1 MRFSF
6 RREGLIS
13 VVAAPC
19 RRQQQKIPTKSN
31 FDARGGARESLCELE
46 LRACPQLSQIMLTR
60 RLFVFAAPLLTAGCA
75 EFPAP
80 FAKMASPRRGIDPS
94 DKARYGA
101 ITDERF
107 PVPAIDLSEID
118 PKYLRQEVAYAT
130 PEQAGTLIVD
140 PANYFLY
147 LVMPEGKAMRY
158 GVGVGREGFGW
169 SGSATIKR
177 KAGWPTWTPPAEMIA
192 RDRRAAPWAK
202 GMPGGPKNPLGARA
216 MYLYQGERDTL
227 YRIHGTVEPGS
238 IGQSMSSGCI
248 RLLNQDII
256 DLHGRVPLGTRAVVL
271 PAPKARSA
279 DAFETNAYHS

>member
-1 MRFSF
+1 
-6 RREGLIS
+6 
-13 VVAAPC
+13 
-19 RRQQQKIPTKSN
+19 
-31 FDARGGARESLCELE
+31 
-46 LRACPQLSQIMLTR
+46 MLTR

-169 SGSATIKR
+169 SGSAIVKR
-177 KAGWPTWTPPAEMIA
+177 KAEWPTWTPPAEMIA
-192 RDRRAAPWAK
+192 RERHAGRSEKPVGGSRHVSLSGRA
-202 GMPGGPKNPLGARA
+202 
-216 MYLYQGERDTL
+216 
-227 YRIHGTVEPGS
+227 
-238 IGQSMSSGCI
+238 
-248 RLLNQDII
+248 
-256 DLHGRVPLGTRAVVL
+256 
-271 PAPKARSA
+271 
-279 DAFETNAYHS
+279 